1 MKIVSK
7 SSKLSSLFVAG
18 AMLAGCATDKSQTP
32 PETKA
37 AEAPKPSTKEARQ
50 QLVANPSK
58 IKFSE
63 FKVVELKETELAEK
77 HRNNKGNQES
87 ARKIDSMLLQQFKSM
102 FPEVKVV
109 PKGAEFSK
117 TEVRTLQI
125 TPFIEDIRLISVAT
139 RIWIG
144 VMAGGSDLVM
154 QVTYRDS
161 STGEVVADPHFW
173 RGNNAWS
180 GGMSWGTT
188 DNQVRDAM
196 VQSIVMYTAANK

>member
-1 MKIVSK
+1 MRIIEK
-7 SSKLSSLFVAG
+7 SLRLSSWFIAG
-18 AMLAGCATDKSQTP
+18 ALLASCATDKSP
-32 PETKA
+32 SSPETKS

-50 QLVANPSK
+50 QLVANPPK
-58 IKFSE
+58 IKFGE
-63 FKVVELKETELAEK
+63 FKVVELKETEIAEK
-77 HRNNKGNQES
+77 HRDHKGNQES

-109 PKGAEFSK
+109 PKGSEFSK
-117 TEVRTLQI
+117 TEVRTLQVA
-125 TPFIEDIRLISVAT
+125 PFIEDIRLVSVAT

-161 STGEVVADPHFW
+161 STGEVIADPHFW

-180 GGMSWGTT
+180 GGMSWGST
-188 DNQVRDAM
+188 DNQVRDTM